1 LKKKK
6 TKKLAKKEK
15 KTRETKDISISRKN
29 MEIIQN
35 TKIS

>member
-1 LKKKK
+1 MRQKR
-6 TKKLAKKEK
+6 K
-15 KTRETKDISISRKN
+15 KTREIKYISISRKN

>member
-1 LKKKK
+1 MRQKKKKK
-6 TKKLAKKEK
+6 T
-15 KTRETKDISISRKN
+15 REIKYISISRKN